1 MENTAGFQIKM
12 KSKRESEKKELKE
25 EGRRK
30 KKTKGKANLRMRSSQ
45 YGAYLFRPNCGF
57 ASRLTKKTW
66 QSPPA

>member
-30 KKTKGKANLRMRSSQ
+30 KKTKGKANLRKRSNQ
-45 YGAYLFRPNCGF
+45 
-57 ASRLTKKTW
+57 
-66 QSPPA
+66 